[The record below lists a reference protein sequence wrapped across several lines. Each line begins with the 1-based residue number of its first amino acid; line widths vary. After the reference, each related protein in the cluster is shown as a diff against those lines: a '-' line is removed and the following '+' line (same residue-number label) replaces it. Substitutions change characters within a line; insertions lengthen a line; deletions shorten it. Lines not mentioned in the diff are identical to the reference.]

1 MSEYSSD
8 ISLRFC
14 KIQLNIEIMKSK
26 LILLLL
32 SIAVSA
38 VFGTPSNAKP
48 SIEPKIAQNP
58 STTTKIPRPRP
69 ISLWK
74 FASPGEDLGGLLTT
88 RSISDWNR
96 IAIVS
101 KPYRSG
107 TANGVKPFAQWG
119 LENIQ
124 RDLGGSY
131 TPSQAADWNQLAV
144 VTKPYR

>member
-26 LILLLL
+26 LTLLLL

-38 VFGTPSNAKP
+38 VFGAPSNAKP
-48 SIEPKIAQNP
+48 PDRTKIAQNP
-58 STTTKIPRPRP
+58 SAAKTARPRP